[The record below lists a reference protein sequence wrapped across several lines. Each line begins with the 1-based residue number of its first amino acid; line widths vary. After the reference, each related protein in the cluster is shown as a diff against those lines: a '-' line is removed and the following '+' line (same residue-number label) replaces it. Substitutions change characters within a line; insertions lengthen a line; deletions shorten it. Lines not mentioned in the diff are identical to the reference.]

1 MDIRILGPLEVLEGG
16 RALELGGAKQRAVLA
31 MLALNANHAVSLDQ
45 LSEGLWEEQPPDS
58 ARKALQVYA
67 SQLRKVLGRDRLQT
81 TGGGYLLRVGDDELD
96 LLRFER
102 LRDDGEIEAALALWR
117 GEPLADL
124 GDHRF
129 ARAEAARL
137 EELRLACLE
146 QRIERDFAAGRHAD
160 VIGELEAL
168 AENHPLRERVRGQLM
183 LALYRSGRQAEALE
197 GYQAARSM
205 LTRELGLEP
214 GRELRDLHQQILRH
228 DPALDP
234 PPARPPRQKPET
246 PAPPR
251 PATVLRKTVTVLFC
265 DLEES
270 TMLGERLDPETLRTV
285 MARWYEAMRAPIERA
300 GGTVEKFVGD
310 AVMAVFGVPA
320 AHEDDAFR
328 AVRAAVEMREAS
340 DPLGLEIRIGV
351 NTGEVVTGDGTTTL
365 VTGDA
370 VNTAKRLEE
379 AAGAGEILVGAATR
393 RLVAHAAE
401 LEAVGS
407 VAAKGKRA
415 PVEAWRVLSTLVGAT
430 AFPRR
435 LDVPLVGRTRELEL
449 LERELSL
456 AVRERACRLVTL
468 SGPAGVGK
476 SRLAQEVLSRA
487 DADVLSARCVP
498 YGDGITFLPLRDLLG
513 EVPGGSND
521 EIFWD
526 VRTQLESR
534 ARQRPTLLCVEDV
547 HWAQPTFLD
556 LLEYVFGWARDAPI
570 LLLCLSRPELYD
582 TRPRWPGT
590 AIMLEPLTHEESTA
604 LLDELEAPPTARERI
619 ARAAEGN
626 PLFLEQMVAM
636 LEDEAPAE
644 MPPTIHAL
652 LTARLDRLEPF
663 EQSVLQRAAVVG
675 KDFSRNAVV
684 ELSPEEERADVAA
697 TLFSLTR
704 KELVRPE
711 RSAFVDEDGFR
722 FRHALIR
729 DAAYAEVPKRVRA
742 ELHERFADWLE
753 PREVPPELVGYHL
766 EQAYRSSSELGA
778 SDQSLA
784 ERAFHLLAT
793 AGRQAYARDD
803 IKAAVNLLQRATDLV
818 PGDADV
824 LILLGSAYM
833 SAGDFVAGR
842 DALLEAQAAA
852 AGDPG
857 LEIRAAIELEFHA
870 ALTGAATSTA
880 ELVAVA
886 EEAMPVLQ
894 DLGDDFGLSRA
905 WRLVSEAH
913 VIASR
918 WADRATALER
928 ALHYA
933 QRAGDR
939 RQQSSIVALLAQA
952 LHYGP
957 TPVDIAIARCEQLLG
972 EAEGD
977 RALDAALM
985 STLGG
990 LNAMRGDF
998 DRARSLWADARNLY
1012 EELGL
1017 QHRRAARSLVA
1028 ATIELLAGDAG
1039 AAERELRIGYDTL
1052 AAMGETYVRATLAAY
1067 LAGVLVELGRD
1078 DEAIELTRES
1088 ETNASGDDVVPQ
1100 VLWRGARARVFA
1112 RRGDLTVAVELAH
1125 EAVRRA
1131 EATDFLDLR
1140 AGAFLDLAAVTS
1152 DADAAA
1158 RAAAEYARKGNIV
1171 GVRRAGSLAPS
1182 VSS

>member
-1 MDIRILGPLEVLEGG
+1 
-16 RALELGGAKQRAVLA
+16 
-31 MLALNANHAVSLDQ
+31 
-45 LSEGLWEEQPPDS
+45 
-58 ARKALQVYA
+58 
-67 SQLRKVLGRDRLQT
+67 
-81 TGGGYLLRVGDDELD
+81 
-96 LLRFER
+96 
-102 LRDDGEIEAALALWR
+102 
-117 GEPLADL
+117 
-124 GDHRF
+124 
-129 ARAEAARL
+129 
-137 EELRLACLE
+137 
-146 QRIERDFAAGRHAD
+146 
-160 VIGELEAL
+160 
-168 AENHPLRERVRGQLM
+168 
-183 LALYRSGRQAEALE
+183 
-197 GYQAARSM
+197 
-205 LTRELGLEP
+205 
-214 GRELRDLHQQILRH
+214 
-228 DPALDP
+228 
-234 PPARPPRQKPET
+234 
-246 PAPPR
+246 
-251 PATVLRKTVTVLFC
+251 
-265 DLEES
+265 
-270 TMLGERLDPETLRTV
+270 
-285 MARWYEAMRAPIERA
+285 
-300 GGTVEKFVGD
+300 
-310 AVMAVFGVPA
+310 
-320 AHEDDAFR
+320 
-328 AVRAAVEMREAS
+328 
-340 DPLGLEIRIGV
+340 
-351 NTGEVVTGDGTTTL
+351 
-365 VTGDA
+365 
-370 VNTAKRLEE
+370 
-379 AAGAGEILVGAATR
+379 
-393 RLVAHAAE
+393 
-401 LEAVGS
+401 
-407 VAAKGKRA
+407 
-415 PVEAWRVLSTLVGAT
+415 
-430 AFPRR
+430 
-435 LDVPLVGRTRELEL
+435 
-449 LERELSL
+449 
-456 AVRERACRLVTL
+456 
-468 SGPAGVGK
+468 
-476 SRLAQEVLSRA
+476 
-487 DADVLSARCVP
+487 
-498 YGDGITFLPLRDLLG
+498 
-513 EVPGGSND
+513 
-521 EIFWD
+521 
-526 VRTQLESR
+526 
-534 ARQRPTLLCVEDV
+534 
-547 HWAQPTFLD
+547 
-556 LLEYVFGWARDAPI
+556 
-570 LLLCLSRPELYD
+570 
-582 TRPRWPGT
+582 
-590 AIMLEPLTHEESTA
+590 
-604 LLDELEAPPTARERI
+604 
-619 ARAAEGN
+619 
-626 PLFLEQMVAM
+626 
-636 LEDEAPAE
+636 
-644 MPPTIHAL
+644 
-652 LTARLDRLEPF
+652 
-663 EQSVLQRAAVVG
+663 
-675 KDFSRNAVV
+675 
-684 ELSPEEERADVAA
+684 
-697 TLFSLTR
+697 
-704 KELVRPE
+704 
-711 RSAFVDEDGFR
+711 
-722 FRHALIR
+722 
-729 DAAYAEVPKRVRA
+729 
-742 ELHERFADWLE
+742 
-753 PREVPPELVGYHL
+753 
-766 EQAYRSSSELGA
+766 
-778 SDQSLA
+778 
-784 ERAFHLLAT
+784 
-793 AGRQAYARDD
+793 
-803 IKAAVNLLQRATDLV
+803 
-818 PGDADV
+818 
-824 LILLGSAYM
+824 M

-998 DRARSLWADARNLY
+998 DRARSLWSDARNLY